1 MVAKIVLG
9 APSLISVSQLCP
21 EIVLFRFDPLLAD
34 ISVRGQKSG
43 SCKYALFWELIKV
56 LHSKSEVDY
65 AHFLIL
71 DIQEVCFIR
80 DEPLGYH

>member
-1 MVAKIVLG
+1 MVAKIVLE
-9 APSLISVSQLCP
+9 APSLIYVGQLCP

-34 ISVRGQKSG
+34 VRGQESG
-43 SCKYALFWELIKV
+43 SCKYASFWELIKA